1 MKKTLFFVL
10 SSFPMMAFAG
20 PDGPAEVFLGLLAWT
35 FIILGIII
43 IVKFFS
49 LCKNVEKIYTLLS
62 SMNKSGTDTSQNSSI
77 PKYQSD
83 METYKEPNDECCEA
97 LNR

>member
-1 MKKTLFFVL
+1 
-10 SSFPMMAFAG
+10 MMAFAG

-62 SMNKSGTDTSQNSSI
+62 SMNKSGTDTSYQTDNRQPETLSSMNKGGADTSQNNSA
-77 PKYQSD
+77 
-83 METYKEPNDECCEA
+83 PNFW
-97 LNR
+97 